1 MNILIKSA
9 VVIDKKSTFHSKTV
23 DILIEKGIITN
34 IDFNINN
41 PKNYKEINLPNLH
54 LSRGW
59 FDSSVSFGEP
69 GYENRETIKNGLD
82 VAAKSGFTAI
92 ALEPNT
98 YPVIDN
104 KSQIEYIKTKSIN
117 SSVDIYP
124 IGALTKNS
132 DSKELAEIF
141 DMKNAGAIC
150 FGDYK
155 KSIQNSNLLKL
166 ALQYTS
172 DFDSIVLS
180 FPQNKDLSLNGVI
193 NEDITSTSL
202 GLKGIPAISEE
213 IQVMRDISILEYSGG
228 KLHIPTIS
236 TSKSVDLIR
245 EAKRKKLNISC
256 SVAIHNLFYED
267 NTLLGFNT
275 NFKVLPPL
283 RTKKDTKALI
293 EGVKDGT
300 IDLVTSDHYPLNIEL
315 KRVEFDNAD
324 FGTIGLESF
333 FGALNKLFSTKMS
346 INILTRGRSLF
357 NVNETKI
364 EIGESANLT
373 LFNPIKEYTF
383 TNKNIISKSKNSI
396 FLNEKLKGTV
406 YGIINNNKISLH
418 K

>member
-300 IDLVTSDHYPLNIEL
+300 IDLVTSDYYPLNIEL

>member
-1 MNILIKSA
+1 
-9 VVIDKKSTFHSKTV
+9 
-23 DILIEKGIITN
+23 
-34 IDFNINN
+34 
-41 PKNYKEINLPNLH
+41 
-54 LSRGW
+54 
-59 FDSSVSFGEP
+59 VSFGEP

-172 DFDSIVLS
+172 DFDAIVLS

-406 YGIINNNKISLH
+406 YGIINNSKISLH

>member
-300 IDLVTSDHYPLNIEL
+300 IDLVTSDYYPLNIEL

-406 YGIINNNKISLH
+406 YGIINNSKISLH

>member
-59 FDSSVSFGEP
+59 FDSSVNFGEP

-172 DFDSIVLS
+172 DFDAIVLS

-283 RTKKDTKALI
+283 RTKKDIKALI

>member
-193 NEDITSTSL
+193 NEDITL
-202 GLKGIPAISEE
+202 QFQHLN
-213 IQVMRDISILEYSGG
+213 L
-228 KLHIPTIS
+228 
-236 TSKSVDLIR
+236 LI
-245 EAKRKKLNISC
+245 
-256 SVAIHNLFYED
+256 
-267 NTLLGFNT
+267 
-275 NFKVLPPL
+275 
-283 RTKKDTKALI
+283 
-293 EGVKDGT
+293 
-300 IDLVTSDHYPLNIEL
+300 
-315 KRVEFDNAD
+315 
-324 FGTIGLESF
+324 
-333 FGALNKLFSTKMS
+333 
-346 INILTRGRSLF
+346 
-357 NVNETKI
+357 
-364 EIGESANLT
+364 
-373 LFNPIKEYTF
+373 
-383 TNKNIISKSKNSI
+383 
-396 FLNEKLKGTV
+396 
-406 YGIINNNKISLH
+406 
-418 K
+418 

>member
-59 FDSSVSFGEP
+59 FDSSVNFGEP

-172 DFDSIVLS
+172 DFDAIVLS

-202 GLKGIPAISEE
+202 GLKGIPAVSEE
-213 IQVMRDISILEYSGG
+213 IQVLRDISVLEYSGG

-245 EAKRKKLNISC
+245 EAKKKKLNISC

-283 RTKKDTKALI
+283 RTKKDIKALI

-373 LFNPIKEYTF
+373 LFNPIKEYIF

-396 FLNEKLKGTV
+396 FLNEKLKGIV
-406 YGIINNNKISLH
+406 YGIINNSKISLH

>member
-117 SSVDIYP
+117 SNVDIYP

-172 DFDSIVLS
+172 DFDAIVLS

-333 FGALNKLFSTKMS
+333 FGAINKLFSTKMS

-373 LFNPIKEYTF
+373 LFNPIKEYIF

-396 FLNEKLKGTV
+396 FLNEKLKGIV
-406 YGIINNNKISLH
+406 YGIINNSKISLH

>member
-406 YGIINNNKISLH
+406 YGIINNSKISLH

>member
-82 VAAKSGFTAI
+82 VAAKSGFTSI

-117 SSVDIYP
+117 SNVDIYP

-172 DFDSIVLS
+172 DFDAIVLS

-373 LFNPIKEYTF
+373 LFNPIKEYIF

-396 FLNEKLKGTV
+396 FLNEKLKGIV
-406 YGIINNNKISLH
+406 YGIINNSKISLH